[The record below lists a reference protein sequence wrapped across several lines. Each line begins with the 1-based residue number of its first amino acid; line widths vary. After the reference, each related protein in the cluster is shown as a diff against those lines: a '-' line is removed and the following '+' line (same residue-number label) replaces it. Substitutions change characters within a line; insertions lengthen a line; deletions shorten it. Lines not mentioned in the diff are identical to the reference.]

1 MASRCNRGTIRRKS
15 YGRKSYTRRN
25 GVHVRG
31 THVRSACIKDQGES
45 GKWTMK
51 HGSAGIGP
59 LKSGKLSKHG
69 YSSSGSVAARH
80 AALQKAI
87 KEFGALAVYR
97 MLNAVYVYSKRTA
110 PQKSATYKADRDWLG
125 AAHGYK
131 SH

>member
-1 MASRCNRGTIRRKS
+1 
-15 YGRKSYTRRN
+15 
-25 GVHVRG
+25 
-31 THVRSACIKDQGES
+31 
-45 GKWTMK
+45 MK